1 MLHLLASRLKRRE
14 DTEFEQA
21 IIRICLGLAW
31 LSYLH
36 WVKSAHSVA
45 PEVILTAYAFIL
57 ACVLGLIWTIVDLN
71 VSVLRRSI
79 NMLLDISLTSY
90 TLYKIGDYGAP
101 LFGAY
106 LFLIFGYGFRYG
118 NKYLYASTVFSVIGF
133 SLVAAYGDYWQQNQ
147 ALSYGIITCIIVLS
161 FYSSSL
167 IAKLQNAVNASIAAN
182 EAKSQFLAT
191 MSHEIRTPLNGV
203 IGMSD
208 LMLHTELNTDQTDIA
223 KTIKDS
229 AWSLLY
235 LVNDILDI
243 SKIEAGK
250 IEIENIEFNIHAL
263 ANSMVNALSHD
274 AREKGL
280 TLKSDV
286 SPEVPVYLV
295 GDPQHIRQI
304 ISNIL
309 NNAIKFT
316 DKGHITFNISLLEN
330 SSNNYK
336 IRFEIADTGIGMS
349 KEQQQIIFDKFTQAD
364 NSTTR
369 KYGGTGLGM
378 SIAQTLVEQM
388 GGKMHLQS
396 RPGMGTR
403 FRVDMDFFK
412 ADKASEVEIDRPFIE
427 ASPKTILVGE
437 DNVTNQKVIQKILAL
452 GNYNMKMVD
461 NGGKLIEEL
470 EKGQYDCVIAD
481 MHMPVM
487 GGVEAVKLFRSQHPD
502 KDHIPIIV
510 LTADAT
516 TAALQTC
523 QQAGIDAFLTKPVTT
538 EKLVNTINTLLTK
551 KQTAA
556 GESGDEVECPYIDND
571 EFLEVTRLFK
581 NDEDGLNRL
590 VESYIAD
597 NRENMEKIITAG
609 QRADYTEIADMA
621 HKINGSSRSIGATRT
636 ARAAKKLEQ
645 STRTNDLNNVDDQI
659 DVLSKNFTATCALL
673 RDFSGNAT
681 PGHDSYS

>member
-1 MLHLLASRLKRRE
+1 MLHLIASRLKRRE

-45 PEVILTAYAFIL
+45 PEVMLTAYAFIL

-147 ALSYGIITCIIVLS
+147 TLSYGIITCIIVLS

-208 LMLHTELNTDQTDIA
+208 LMLHTELNTDQADIA

-286 SPEVPVYLV
+286 SPEVPVYLE

-316 DKGHITFNISLLEN
+316 DKGHITFNINLLEN

-349 KEQQQIIFDKFTQAD
+349 KEQQRIIFDKFTQAD

-403 FRVDMDFFK
+403 FRVDMDFSK
-412 ADKASEVEIDRPFIE
+412 ADKAGEVEVDHPFIK

-461 NGGKLIEEL
+461 NGRKLIEEL

-556 GESGDEVECPYIDND
+556 GESGDEVEYPYIDND

-659 DVLSKNFTATCALL
+659 DALSKNFTATCALL
-673 RDFSGNAT
+673 RNFSGNAT
-681 PGHDSYS
+681 PGRDSYS

>member
-1 MLHLLASRLKRRE
+1 MLHLIASRLKRRE

-57 ACVLGLIWTIVDLN
+57 TCVLGLIWTIVDLN

-118 NKYLYASTVFSVIGF
+118 NKYLFASTVFSVVGF

-147 ALSYGIITCIIVLS
+147 ALSYGIITCILVLS
-161 FYSSSL
+161 FYASSL

-182 EAKSQFLAT
+182 AAKSQFLAT

-208 LMLHTELNTDQTDIA
+208 LMLRTELNTDQADIA

-316 DKGHITFNISLLEN
+316 DKGHITFNINLLEN

-388 GGKMHLQS
+388 GGKIHLQS

-412 ADKASEVEIDRPFIE
+412 ADKANEIKVDRTFIK
-427 ASPKTILVGE
+427 ASSKTILVGE
-437 DNVTNQKVIQKILAL
+437 DNGISQKVIQKILAL

-461 NGGKLIEEL
+461 NGEKLIEEL

-487 GGVEAVKLFRSQHPD
+487 GGIEAVKLFRSQHPD

-571 EFLEVTRLFK
+571 AFLEVTRLFD
-581 NDEDGLNRL
+581 NDEHGLNRL
-590 VESYIAD
+590 VESYIDD
-597 NRENMEKIITAG
+597 NRENMEKIITAR
-609 QRADYTEIADMA
+609 QRADYAEIADMA

-645 STRTNDLNNVDDQI
+645 STRTDDLNNVDDQI
-659 DVLSKNFTATCALL
+659 DALSKNFTATCALL
-673 RDFSGNAT
+673 RIFSGNAT
-681 PGHDSYS
+681 PGRDSYS

>member
-1 MLHLLASRLKRRE
+1 MLHLIANRLQRRE

-36 WVKSAHSVA
+36 WVKSAHNVP
-45 PEVILTAYAFIL
+45 PEVMLTAYAFIA
-57 ACVLGLIWTIVDLN
+57 ACVLGLIWMIVDLK

-79 NMLLDISLTSY
+79 NMFLDISLTSY

-118 NKYLYASTVFSVIGF
+118 NKYLFAGTVLSVIGF
-133 SLVAAYGDYWQQNQ
+133 SLVAAYGAYWRQNP

-161 FYSSSL
+161 LYASSL
-167 IAKLQNAVNASIAAN
+167 IAKLQNAVKASIAAN

-229 AWSLLY
+229 ARSLLY

-250 IEIENIEFNIHAL
+250 IEIENIQFNIYVL
-263 ANSMVNALSHD
+263 ANSIVNALAHD

-280 TLKSDV
+280 NLKSEV
-286 SPEVPVYLV
+286 SPEVPVNLT

-316 DKGHITFNISLLEN
+316 DKGHVTFNISLLEN
-330 SSNNYK
+330 SSDNYK
-336 IRFEIADTGIGMS
+336 IRFEIVDTGIGMS
-349 KEQQQIIFDKFTQAD
+349 REQQQIIFDKFTQAD

-378 SIAQTLVEQM
+378 SIAKTLVEQM
-388 GGKMHLQS
+388 GGRMHLQS
-396 RPGMGTR
+396 RPGVGTR
-403 FRVDMDFFK
+403 FRVDLDFPR
-412 ADKASEVEIDRPFIE
+412 ADKAGEVEIDHAVIK
-427 ASPKTILVGE
+427 ALTKTILVGE
-437 DNVTNQKVIQKILAL
+437 DNVTNQKVIQKILTL
-452 GNYNMKMVD
+452 SNYNMKIVD

-470 EKGQYDCVIAD
+470 EKDKYDCVIAD
-481 MHMPVM
+481 MHMPIM

-523 QQAGIDAFLTKPVTT
+523 QQAGIDAFLTKPITT
-538 EKLVNTINTLLTK
+538 EKLINTINVLLTK
-551 KQTAA
+551 KQTSA
-556 GESGDEVECPYIDND
+556 GESGNEIEYPYIDND
-571 EFLEVTRLFK
+571 ELLEVMELFN
-581 NDEDGLNRL
+581 NDEHGFTRL
-590 VESYIAD
+590 VESYIDD
-597 NRENMEKIITAG
+597 NKENLEKIITAK
-609 QRADYTEIADMA
+609 QRADYAKIADMA

-645 STRTNDLNNVDDQI
+645 STRTNDLNNVDDHI
-659 DVLSKNFTATCALL
+659 EALSKNFTATCDLL
-673 RDFSGNAT
+673 RNFPRNAT
-681 PGHDSYS
+681 AGRDSSS